1 MGYYV
6 TLVMTNTIVSNYTWG
21 ITNTY
26 PTSSTVLVNHTL
38 FWVNQQDGVRGTHPV
53 DGNPAFFFDSYHL
66 GPGSAALDVG
76 INAGVFTDIDG
87 DPRPIGVG
95 YDIGA
100 DEGGIY
106 VFLPL
111 VMTKH

>member
-38 FWVNQQDGVRGTHPV
+38 FWVIQQDGVRGTHPV